1 MLFLCIIKLKTI
13 RQETIREQG
22 GTKMRKCGKG
32 TLLLMSAVMVVSL
45 FTGCGKDKSSQAQ
58 KNEVYATIK
67 KSDQSPSAAQI
78 CAWLSYRTKN
88 NSLFQYEGIEL
99 SYCSDNL
106 AVFSD
111 SVGSVIYDRTKKK
124 VIAAVD
130 LDKIGCDHFYSEGDE
145 ENPGLETAIKVSKDQ
160 KWMIIYNQL
169 QGKVNGNIYVYS
181 LKQCDNMKLAKITP
195 SKQIS
200 EKDKLY
206 QTISKDHKYT
216 QKESD
221 SISGK
226 IGDKIRAMDVS
237 ASKYAYQWKDSKG
250 IRKQSVLVVDKD
262 GLKLYTLSGKENQ
275 PDIQS
280 EMVNLKTSDK
290 IKLNT
295 KLPEYEYTGKDLRIK
310 AVFDETK
317 KRSDEDKEEG
327 LVTIPMLNIYKIVET
342 KSGAEVYANFWSET
356 YYRYGNLLKNYSG
369 GSYPGVMYLKKTK
382 DGYRVTKTRY
392 AEDGESLERS
402 IWKLCKG
409 YPDVAIRMMKD
420 SVTQNQRKKVL
431 QKYVSQNKLKI
442 KAYKEYGWQ
451 YVNL

>member
-1 MLFLCIIKLKTI
+1 
-13 RQETIREQG
+13 
-22 GTKMRKCGKG
+22 MRKCGKG
-32 TLLLMSAVMVVSL
+32 TLLLMSAVMAASL
-45 FTGCGKDKSSQAQ
+45 FTGCGKGKSSQAQ

-67 KSDQSPSAAQI
+67 KSDQSASAAQI
-78 CAWLSYRTKN
+78 CAWLSYRAKN
-88 NSLFQYEGIEL
+88 NRLFQNEGIEL

-124 VIAAVD
+124 VIAALD

-169 QGKVNGNIYVYS
+169 QGKVNGNIYAYS
-181 LKQCDNMKLAKITP
+181 LKRCENMKFAKITP

-206 QTISKDHKYT
+206 QMIIKDHKHT

-221 SISGK
+221 SIPGK

-237 ASKYAYQWKDSKG
+237 SSKYVYQWKDSKG

-280 EMVNLKTSDK
+280 EMVDLKTSDK

-356 YYRYGNLLKNYSG
+356 YYRYGSLLKNYSG
-369 GSYPGVMYLKKTK
+369 GSHPGVMYLKKTK

-392 AEDGESLERS
+392 AKGGESLERS

-420 SVTQNQRKKVL
+420 SATQNQRKKVL

>member
-1 MLFLCIIKLKTI
+1 
-13 RQETIREQG
+13 
-22 GTKMRKCGKG
+22 MRKCGKG
-32 TLLLMSAVMVVSL
+32 TLLLMSAVMATSL
-45 FTGCGKDKSSQAQ
+45 FTGCGKGKSSQAQ

-67 KSDQSPSAAQI
+67 KSDQSASAAQI
-78 CAWLSYRTKN
+78 CAWLSYRAKN
-88 NSLFQYEGIEL
+88 NRLFQNEGIEL

-169 QGKVNGNIYVYS
+169 QGKVNGNIYAYS

-206 QTISKDHKYT
+206 QTIIKDHKHT
-216 QKESD
+216 QKKSD
-221 SISGK
+221 SIPGK

-237 ASKYAYQWKDSKG
+237 ASKYVYQWKDSKG

-262 GLKLYTLSGKENQ
+262 GLKLYTLSRKENQ

-280 EMVNLKTSDK
+280 EMVDLKTSGK

-342 KSGAEVYANFWSET
+342 KSGAKVYANFWSET
-356 YYRYGNLLKNYSG
+356 YYRYGSLLKNYSG
-369 GSYPGVMYLKKTK
+369 GSCPGVMYLKKTK

>member
-1 MLFLCIIKLKTI
+1 
-13 RQETIREQG
+13 
-22 GTKMRKCGKG
+22 MRKCGKG
-32 TLLLMSAVMVVSL
+32 TLLLMSAVMATSL
-45 FTGCGKDKSSQAQ
+45 FTGCGKGKSSQAQ

-67 KSDQSPSAAQI
+67 KSDQSASAAQI
-78 CAWLSYRTKN
+78 CAWLSYRAKN
-88 NSLFQYEGIEL
+88 NRLFQNEGIEL

-169 QGKVNGNIYVYS
+169 QGKVNGNIYAYS

-206 QTISKDHKYT
+206 QTIIKDHKHT
-216 QKESD
+216 QKKSD
-221 SISGK
+221 SIPGK

-237 ASKYAYQWKDSKG
+237 SSKYAYQWKDSKG

-280 EMVNLKTSDK
+280 EMVDLKTSGK

-342 KSGAEVYANFWSET
+342 KSGAKVYANFWSET
-356 YYRYGNLLKNYSG
+356 YYRYGSLLKNYSG
-369 GSYPGVMYLKKTK
+369 GSCPGVMYLKKTK

>member
-1 MLFLCIIKLKTI
+1 
-13 RQETIREQG
+13 
-22 GTKMRKCGKG
+22 MRKCGKG
-32 TLLLMSAVMVVSL
+32 TLLLMSAVMAASL
-45 FTGCGKDKSSQAQ
+45 FTGCGKGKSSQAQ

-67 KSDQSPSAAQI
+67 KSDQSASAAQI
-78 CAWLSYRTKN
+78 CAWLSYRAKN
-88 NSLFQYEGIEL
+88 NRLFQNEGIEL

-169 QGKVNGNIYVYS
+169 QGKVNGNIYAYS
-181 LKQCDNMKLAKITP
+181 LKRCENMKFAKITP

-206 QTISKDHKYT
+206 QTIIKDHKHT

-221 SISGK
+221 SIPGK

-237 ASKYAYQWKDSKG
+237 SSKYVYQWKNSKG

-280 EMVNLKTSDK
+280 EMVDLKTSDK

-356 YYRYGNLLKNYSG
+356 YYRYGSLLKNYSG
-369 GSYPGVMYLKKTK
+369 GSYLGVMYLKKTK

-420 SVTQNQRKKVL
+420 SATQNQRKKVL

>member
-1 MLFLCIIKLKTI
+1 
-13 RQETIREQG
+13 
-22 GTKMRKCGKG
+22 MRKCGKG
-32 TLLLMSAVMVVSL
+32 TLLLMSAVMATSL
-45 FTGCGKDKSSQAQ
+45 FTGCGKGKSSQAQ

-67 KSDQSPSAAQI
+67 KSDQSASAAQI
-78 CAWLSYRTKN
+78 CAWLSYRAKN
-88 NSLFQYEGIEL
+88 NRLFQNEGIEL

-169 QGKVNGNIYVYS
+169 QGKV
-181 LKQCDNMKLAKITP
+181 TP

-206 QTISKDHKYT
+206 QTIIKDHKHT

-221 SISGK
+221 NIPGK

-237 ASKYAYQWKDSKG
+237 SSKYAYQWKDSKG

-280 EMVNLKTSDK
+280 EMVDLKTSDK

-295 KLPEYEYTGKDLRIK
+295 QLPEYEYTGKDLRIK

-317 KRSDEDKEEG
+317 KKSDEDKEEG

-356 YYRYGNLLKNYSG
+356 YYRYGSLLKNYSG
-369 GSYPGVMYLKKTK
+369 RSYPGVMYLKKTK

-442 KAYKEYGWQ
+442 KAYKEYGWH

>member
-1 MLFLCIIKLKTI
+1 
-13 RQETIREQG
+13 
-22 GTKMRKCGKG
+22 MRKCGKG
-32 TLLLMSAVMVVSL
+32 TLLLMSAVMATSL
-45 FTGCGKDKSSQAQ
+45 FTGCGKGKSSQAQ

-67 KSDQSPSAAQI
+67 KSDQSASAAQI
-78 CAWLSYRTKN
+78 CAWLSYRAKN
-88 NSLFQYEGIEL
+88 NRLFQNEGIEL

-169 QGKVNGNIYVYS
+169 QGKVNGNIYAYS

-206 QTISKDHKYT
+206 QTIIKDHKHT

-221 SISGK
+221 SIPGK
-226 IGDKIRAMDVS
+226 IGDKIRATDVS
-237 ASKYAYQWKDSKG
+237 SSKYAYQWKDSKG

-280 EMVNLKTSDK
+280 EMVDLKTSDK

-342 KSGAEVYANFWSET
+342 KSGAKVYANFWSET
-356 YYRYGNLLKNYSG
+356 YYRYGSLLKNYSG
-369 GSYPGVMYLKKTK
+369 GSCPGVMYLKKTK

-392 AEDGESLERS
+392 AEDGESQERS

>member
-1 MLFLCIIKLKTI
+1 
-13 RQETIREQG
+13 
-22 GTKMRKCGKG
+22 MRKCGKG
-32 TLLLMSAVMVVSL
+32 TLLLMSAVMAASL
-45 FTGCGKDKSSQAQ
+45 FTGCGKGKSSQAQ

-67 KSDQSPSAAQI
+67 KRDQSASAAQI
-78 CAWLSYRTKN
+78 CAWLSYRAKN
-88 NSLFQYEGIEL
+88 NRLFQNEGIEL

-206 QTISKDHKYT
+206 QTIIKDHKHT

-221 SISGK
+221 SIPGK

-250 IRKQSVLVVDKD
+250 IKKQSVLVVDKD

-280 EMVNLKTSDK
+280 EMIDLKASDK

-295 KLPEYEYTGKDLRIK
+295 ELPEYEYTGKDLRIK

-317 KRSDEDKEEG
+317 KKSDEDKEEG

-392 AEDGESLERS
+392 AEDGASIERS

-409 YPDVAIRMMKD
+409 YPDVAVRMMKD
-420 SVTQNQRKKVL
+420 SVTENQRKKVL
-431 QKYVSQNKLKI
+431 QEYVSQNKLKI

>member
-1 MLFLCIIKLKTI
+1 M
-13 RQETIREQG
+13 
-22 GTKMRKCGKG
+22 
-32 TLLLMSAVMVVSL
+32 AASL

-67 KSDQSPSAAQI
+67 KRDQSASAAQI
-78 CAWLSYRTKN
+78 CAWLSYRAKN
-88 NSLFQYEGIEL
+88 NRLFQNEGIEL

-106 AVFSD
+106 AVFSN

-327 LVTIPMLNIYKIVET
+327 LVIIPMLNIYKIVET

-431 QKYVSQNKLKI
+431 QKYFSQNKLKI

>member
-1 MLFLCIIKLKTI
+1 
-13 RQETIREQG
+13 
-22 GTKMRKCGKG
+22 MRKCGKG
-32 TLLLMSAVMVVSL
+32 TLLLMSAVMAASL
-45 FTGCGKDKSSQAQ
+45 FTGCGKGKSSQAQ

-67 KSDQSPSAAQI
+67 KRDQSASAAQI
-78 CAWLSYRTKN
+78 CAWLSYRAKN
-88 NSLFQYEGIEL
+88 NRLFQNEGIEL

-106 AVFSD
+106 AVFSN

-206 QTISKDHKYT
+206 QTIIKDHKYT
-216 QKESD
+216 PKESD

>member
-1 MLFLCIIKLKTI
+1 
-13 RQETIREQG
+13 
-22 GTKMRKCGKG
+22 MRKCGKG
-32 TLLLMSAVMVVSL
+32 TLLLMSAVMAASL
-45 FTGCGKDKSSQAQ
+45 FTGCGKGKSSQAQ

-67 KSDQSPSAAQI
+67 KSDQSASAAQI
-78 CAWLSYRTKN
+78 CAWLSYRAKN
-88 NSLFQYEGIEL
+88 NRLFQNEGIEL

-169 QGKVNGNIYVYS
+169 QGKVNGNIYAYS
-181 LKQCDNMKLAKITP
+181 LKRCENMKFAKITP

-206 QTISKDHKYT
+206 QTIIKDHKHT

-221 SISGK
+221 NIPGK

-237 ASKYAYQWKDSKG
+237 SSKYVYQWKDSKG

-280 EMVNLKTSDK
+280 EMVDLKTSDK

-295 KLPEYEYTGKDLRIK
+295 KLPEYKYTGKDLRIK

-356 YYRYGNLLKNYSG
+356 YYCYGSLLKNYSG

-402 IWKLCKG
+402 IRKLCKG

>member
-1 MLFLCIIKLKTI
+1 
-13 RQETIREQG
+13 
-22 GTKMRKCGKG
+22 MRKCGKG
-32 TLLLMSAVMVVSL
+32 TLLLMSAVMATSL
-45 FTGCGKDKSSQAQ
+45 FTGCGKGKSSQAQ

-67 KSDQSPSAAQI
+67 KSDQSASAAQI
-78 CAWLSYRTKN
+78 CAWLSYRAKN
-88 NSLFQYEGIEL
+88 NRLFQNEGIEL

-130 LDKIGCDHFYSEGDE
+130 FDKIGCDHFYSEGDE

-169 QGKVNGNIYVYS
+169 QGKVNGNIYAYS
-181 LKQCDNMKLAKITP
+181 LKRCDNMKFAKITP

-206 QTISKDHKYT
+206 QTIIKDHKHT

-221 SISGK
+221 SIPGK

-237 ASKYAYQWKDSKG
+237 SSKYAYQWKDSKG

-262 GLKLYTLSGKENQ
+262 GLKLYTLSRKENQ

-280 EMVNLKTSDK
+280 EMVDLKTSGK

-342 KSGAEVYANFWSET
+342 KSGAKVYANFWSET
-356 YYRYGNLLKNYSG
+356 YYRYGSLLKNYSG
-369 GSYPGVMYLKKTK
+369 GSCPGVMYLKKTK

>member
-1 MLFLCIIKLKTI
+1 
-13 RQETIREQG
+13 
-22 GTKMRKCGKG
+22 MRKCGKG
-32 TLLLMSAVMVVSL
+32 TLLLMSAVMAASL
-45 FTGCGKDKSSQAQ
+45 FTGCGKGKSSQAQ

-67 KSDQSPSAAQI
+67 KRDQSASAAQI
-78 CAWLSYRTKN
+78 CAWLSYRAKN
-88 NSLFQYEGIEL
+88 NRLFQNEGIEL

-221 SISGK
+221 SIPGK

-250 IRKQSVLVVDKD
+250 IRKQSVLVVDKN

-431 QKYVSQNKLKI
+431 QEYVSQNKLKI

>member
-1 MLFLCIIKLKTI
+1 
-13 RQETIREQG
+13 
-22 GTKMRKCGKG
+22 MRKCGKG
-32 TLLLMSAVMVVSL
+32 TLLLMSAVMATSL
-45 FTGCGKDKSSQAQ
+45 FTGCGKGKSSQAQ

-67 KSDQSPSAAQI
+67 KSDQSASAAQI
-78 CAWLSYRTKN
+78 CAWLSYRAKN
-88 NSLFQYEGIEL
+88 NRLFQNEGIEL

-130 LDKIGCDHFYSEGDE
+130 FDKIGCDHFYSEGDE

-169 QGKVNGNIYVYS
+169 QGKVNGNIYAYS
-181 LKQCDNMKLAKITP
+181 LKRCDNMKFAKITP

-206 QTISKDHKYT
+206 QTIIKDHKHT

-221 SISGK
+221 SIPGK

-237 ASKYAYQWKDSKG
+237 SSKYAYQWKDSKG

-280 EMVNLKTSDK
+280 EMVDLKTSDK

-317 KRSDEDKEEG
+317 KKSDEDKEEG

-356 YYRYGNLLKNYSG
+356 YYRYGSLLKNYSG
-369 GSYPGVMYLKKTK
+369 GSYVK
-382 DGYRVTKTRY
+382 DI
-392 AEDGESLERS
+392 L
-402 IWKLCKG
+402 
-409 YPDVAIRMMKD
+409 M
-420 SVTQNQRKKVL
+420 L
-431 QKYVSQNKLKI
+431 Q
-442 KAYKEYGWQ
+442 
-451 YVNL
+451 

>member
-1 MLFLCIIKLKTI
+1 
-13 RQETIREQG
+13 
-22 GTKMRKCGKG
+22 MRKCGKG
-32 TLLLMSAVMVVSL
+32 TLLLMSAVMATSL
-45 FTGCGKDKSSQAQ
+45 FTGCGKGKSSQAQ

-67 KSDQSPSAAQI
+67 KSDQSASAAQI
-78 CAWLSYRTKN
+78 CAWLSYRAKN
-88 NSLFQYEGIEL
+88 NRLFQNEGIEL

-160 KWMIIYNQL
+160 SII
-169 QGKVNGNIYVYS
+169 
-181 LKQCDNMKLAKITP
+181 
-195 SKQIS
+195 
-200 EKDKLY
+200 
-206 QTISKDHKYT
+206 KDHKYT

-221 SISGK
+221 SIPGK

-237 ASKYAYQWKDSKG
+237 SSKYAYQWKDSKG

-280 EMVNLKTSDK
+280 EMVDLKTSDK

-295 KLPEYEYTGKDLRIK
+295 QLPEYEYTGKDLRIK

-356 YYRYGNLLKNYSG
+356 YYRYGSLLKNYSG

>member
-1 MLFLCIIKLKTI
+1 
-13 RQETIREQG
+13 
-22 GTKMRKCGKG
+22 MRKCGKG
-32 TLLLMSAVMVVSL
+32 TLLLMSAVMATSL
-45 FTGCGKDKSSQAQ
+45 FTGCGKGKSSQAQ

-67 KSDQSPSAAQI
+67 KSDQSASAAQI
-78 CAWLSYRTKN
+78 CAWLSYRAKN
-88 NSLFQYEGIEL
+88 NRLFQNEGIEL

-169 QGKVNGNIYVYS
+169 QGKVNGNIYAYS

-206 QTISKDHKYT
+206 QTIIKDHKHT
-216 QKESD
+216 QKKSD
-221 SISGK
+221 SIPGK

-237 ASKYAYQWKDSKG
+237 SSKYAYQWKDSKG

-262 GLKLYTLSGKENQ
+262 GLKLYTLSRKENQ

-280 EMVNLKTSDK
+280 EMVDLKTSGK

-342 KSGAEVYANFWSET
+342 KSGAKVYANFWSET
-356 YYRYGNLLKNYSG
+356 YYRYGSLLKNYSG
-369 GSYPGVMYLKKTK
+369 GSCPGVMYLKKTK

-402 IWKLCKG
+402 IRKLCKG

>member
-1 MLFLCIIKLKTI
+1 
-13 RQETIREQG
+13 
-22 GTKMRKCGKG
+22 MRKCGKG
-32 TLLLMSAVMVVSL
+32 TLLLMSAVMAASL
-45 FTGCGKDKSSQAQ
+45 FTGCGKGKSSQAQ

-67 KSDQSPSAAQI
+67 KRDQSASAAQI
-78 CAWLSYRTKN
+78 CAWLSYRAKN
-88 NSLFQYEGIEL
+88 NRLFQNEGIEL

-206 QTISKDHKYT
+206 QTIIKDHKHT

-221 SISGK
+221 SIPGK

-237 ASKYAYQWKDSKG
+237 SSKYAYQWKDSKG
-250 IRKQSVLVVDKD
+250 IKKQSVLVVDKD

-280 EMVNLKTSDK
+280 EMIDLKASDK

-295 KLPEYEYTGKDLRIK
+295 ELPEYEYTGKDLRIK

-317 KRSDEDKEEG
+317 KKSDEDKEEG

-392 AEDGESLERS
+392 AEDGASIERS

-409 YPDVAIRMMKD
+409 YPDVAVRMMKD
-420 SVTQNQRKKVL
+420 SVTENQRKKVL
-431 QKYVSQNKLKI
+431 QEYVSQNKLKI

>member
-1 MLFLCIIKLKTI
+1 
-13 RQETIREQG
+13 
-22 GTKMRKCGKG
+22 MRKCGKG
-32 TLLLMSAVMVVSL
+32 TLLLMSAVMAASL
-45 FTGCGKDKSSQAQ
+45 FTGCGKGKSSQAQ

-67 KSDQSPSAAQI
+67 KRDQSASAAQI
-78 CAWLSYRTKN
+78 CAWLSYRAKN
-88 NSLFQYEGIEL
+88 NRLFQNEGIEL

-280 EMVNLKTSDK
+280 EMINLKTSDK

>member
-1 MLFLCIIKLKTI
+1 
-13 RQETIREQG
+13 
-22 GTKMRKCGKG
+22 MRKCGKG
-32 TLLLMSAVMVVSL
+32 TLLLMSAVMATSL
-45 FTGCGKDKSSQAQ
+45 FTGCGKGKSSQAQ

-67 KSDQSPSAAQI
+67 KSDQSASAAQI
-78 CAWLSYRTKN
+78 CAWLSYRVKN
-88 NSLFQYEGIEL
+88 NRLFQNEGIEL
-99 SYCSDNL
+99 SYCTDNL
-106 AVFSD
+106 VVFSD

-145 ENPGLETAIKVSKDQ
+145 EDPGLETAIKVSKDQ

-169 QGKVNGNIYVYS
+169 QGKVNGNIYAYS
-181 LKQCDNMKLAKITP
+181 LKRCDNMKFAKITP

-431 QKYVSQNKLKI
+431 QEYVSQNKLKI

>member
-1 MLFLCIIKLKTI
+1 
-13 RQETIREQG
+13 
-22 GTKMRKCGKG
+22 MRKCGKG
-32 TLLLMSAVMVVSL
+32 TLLLMSAVMAASL

-67 KSDQSPSAAQI
+67 KRDQSASAAQI
-78 CAWLSYRTKN
+78 CAWLSYRAKN
-88 NSLFQYEGIEL
+88 NRLFQNEGIEL

-106 AVFSD
+106 AAFSN

>member
-1 MLFLCIIKLKTI
+1 
-13 RQETIREQG
+13 
-22 GTKMRKCGKG
+22 MRKCGKG

-106 AVFSD
+106 AVFSN

>member
-1 MLFLCIIKLKTI
+1 
-13 RQETIREQG
+13 
-22 GTKMRKCGKG
+22 MRKCGKG
-32 TLLLMSAVMVVSL
+32 TLLLMSAVMATSL
-45 FTGCGKDKSSQAQ
+45 FTGCGKGKSSQAQ

-67 KSDQSPSAAQI
+67 KRDQSASAAQI
-78 CAWLSYRTKN
+78 CAWLSYRAKN
-88 NSLFQYEGIEL
+88 NRLFQNEGIEL

-145 ENPGLETAIKVSKDQ
+145 EDPGLETAIKVSKDQ

-206 QTISKDHKYT
+206 QTIIKDHKHT
-216 QKESD
+216 QKKSD
-221 SISGK
+221 SIPGK

-237 ASKYAYQWKDSKG
+237 SSKYAYQWKDSKG

-262 GLKLYTLSGKENQ
+262 GLKLYTLSRKENQ

-280 EMVNLKTSDK
+280 EMVDLKTSGK

-356 YYRYGNLLKNYSG
+356 YYRYGSLLKNYSG
-369 GSYPGVMYLKKTK
+369 GSCPGVMYLKKTK

>member
-1 MLFLCIIKLKTI
+1 
-13 RQETIREQG
+13 
-22 GTKMRKCGKG
+22 MRKCGKG
-32 TLLLMSAVMVVSL
+32 TLLLMSAVMAASL
-45 FTGCGKDKSSQAQ
+45 FTGCGKGKSSQAQ

-67 KSDQSPSAAQI
+67 KRDQSASAAQI
-78 CAWLSYRTKN
+78 CAWLSYRAKN
-88 NSLFQYEGIEL
+88 NRLFQNEGIEL

-250 IRKQSVLVVDKD
+250 IRKQSVLVVDKN

>member
-1 MLFLCIIKLKTI
+1 
-13 RQETIREQG
+13 
-22 GTKMRKCGKG
+22 MRKCGKG
-32 TLLLMSAVMVVSL
+32 TLLLMSAVMAASL
-45 FTGCGKDKSSQAQ
+45 FTGCGKGKSSQAQ

-67 KSDQSPSAAQI
+67 KSDQSASAAQI
-78 CAWLSYRTKN
+78 CAWLSYRAKN
-88 NSLFQYEGIEL
+88 NRLFQNEGIEL

-130 LDKIGCDHFYSEGDE
+130 LDKIGCDHFCSEGDE
-145 ENPGLETAIKVSKDQ
+145 ENPGLETVIKVSKDQ

-169 QGKVNGNIYVYS
+169 QGKVNGNIYAYS
-181 LKQCDNMKLAKITP
+181 LKRCDNMKFAKITP

-206 QTISKDHKYT
+206 QTIIKDHKHT

-221 SISGK
+221 SIPGK

-237 ASKYAYQWKDSKG
+237 SSKYAYQWKDSKG

-280 EMVNLKTSDK
+280 EMVDLKTSDK

-356 YYRYGNLLKNYSG
+356 YYRYGSLLKNYSG

-409 YPDVAIRMMKD
+409 YPDVAMRMMKD

-431 QKYVSQNKLKI
+431 QEYVSQNKLKI

>member
-1 MLFLCIIKLKTI
+1 
-13 RQETIREQG
+13 
-22 GTKMRKCGKG
+22 MRKCGKG
-32 TLLLMSAVMVVSL
+32 TLLLMSAVMATSL
-45 FTGCGKDKSSQAQ
+45 FTGCGKGKSSQAQ

-67 KSDQSPSAAQI
+67 KSDQSASAAQI
-78 CAWLSYRTKN
+78 CAWLSYRAKN
-88 NSLFQYEGIEL
+88 NRLFQNEGIEL

-169 QGKVNGNIYVYS
+169 QGKVNGNIYAYS
-181 LKQCDNMKLAKITP
+181 LKRCDNMKLAKITP

-206 QTISKDHKYT
+206 QTIIKDHKHT
-216 QKESD
+216 QKKSD
-221 SISGK
+221 SIPGK

-237 ASKYAYQWKDSKG
+237 SSKYAYQWKDSKG

-262 GLKLYTLSGKENQ
+262 GLKLYTLSRKENQ

-280 EMVNLKTSDK
+280 EMVDLKTSGK

-342 KSGAEVYANFWSET
+342 KSGAKVYANFWSET
-356 YYRYGNLLKNYSG
+356 YYRYGSLLKNYSG
-369 GSYPGVMYLKKTK
+369 GSCPGVMYLKKTK

>member
-1 MLFLCIIKLKTI
+1 
-13 RQETIREQG
+13 
-22 GTKMRKCGKG
+22 MRKCGKG
-32 TLLLMSAVMVVSL
+32 TLLLMSAVMAASL
-45 FTGCGKDKSSQAQ
+45 FTGCGKGKSSQAQ

-67 KSDQSPSAAQI
+67 KSDQSASAAQI
-78 CAWLSYRTKN
+78 CAWLSYRAKN
-88 NSLFQYEGIEL
+88 NRLFQNEGIEL

-169 QGKVNGNIYVYS
+169 QGKVNGNIYAYS
-181 LKQCDNMKLAKITP
+181 LKRCENMKFAKITP

-206 QTISKDHKYT
+206 QTIIKDHKHT

-221 SISGK
+221 SIPGK

-237 ASKYAYQWKDSKG
+237 SSKYVYQWKDSKE

-280 EMVNLKTSDK
+280 EMVDLKTSDK

-356 YYRYGNLLKNYSG
+356 YYRYGSLLKNYSG

-382 DGYRVTKTRY
+382 
-392 AEDGESLERS
+392 E
-402 IWKLCKG
+402 
-409 YPDVAIRMMKD
+409 AI
-420 SVTQNQRKKVL
+420 
-431 QKYVSQNKLKI
+431 
-442 KAYKEYGWQ
+442 E
-451 YVNL
+451 

>member
-1 MLFLCIIKLKTI
+1 
-13 RQETIREQG
+13 
-22 GTKMRKCGKG
+22 MRKCGKG
-32 TLLLMSAVMVVSL
+32 TLLLMSAVMATSL
-45 FTGCGKDKSSQAQ
+45 FTGCGKGKSSQAQ

-67 KSDQSPSAAQI
+67 KSDQSASAAQI
-78 CAWLSYRTKN
+78 CAWLSYRAKN
-88 NSLFQYEGIEL
+88 NRLFQNEGIEL

-169 QGKVNGNIYVYS
+169 QGKVNGNIYAYS
-181 LKQCDNMKLAKITP
+181 LKRCDNMKFAKITP

-206 QTISKDHKYT
+206 QTIIKDHKYT

-221 SISGK
+221 SIPGK

-237 ASKYAYQWKDSKG
+237 SSKYAYQWKDSKG

-280 EMVNLKTSDK
+280 EMVDLKTSDK

-342 KSGAEVYANFWSET
+342 KSGAKVYANFWSET
-356 YYRYGNLLKNYSG
+356 YYRYGSLLKNYSG
-369 GSYPGVMYLKKTK
+369 GSCPGVMYLKKTK

>member
-1 MLFLCIIKLKTI
+1 
-13 RQETIREQG
+13 
-22 GTKMRKCGKG
+22 MRKCGKG
-32 TLLLMSAVMVVSL
+32 TLLLMSAVMATSL
-45 FTGCGKDKSSQAQ
+45 FTGCGKGKSSQAQ

-67 KSDQSPSAAQI
+67 KRDQSASAAQI
-78 CAWLSYRTKN
+78 CAWLSYRAKN
-88 NSLFQYEGIEL
+88 NRLFQNEGIEL

-106 AVFSD
+106 AVFSN